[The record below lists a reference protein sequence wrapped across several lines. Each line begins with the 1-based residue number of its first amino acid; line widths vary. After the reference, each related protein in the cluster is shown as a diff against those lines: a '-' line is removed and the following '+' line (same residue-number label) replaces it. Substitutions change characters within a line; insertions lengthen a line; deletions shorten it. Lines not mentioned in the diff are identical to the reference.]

1 MIRMIHRDPLFEK
14 QLDTLRKGNK
24 KAQIAARE
32 ADEIIQRLIQ
42 ERRIPDLLHEATKS
56 GEQRMRNC
64 LKFDLG
70 CGYRLITLR
79 EEDCIHITY
88 IGTHDECDRWLV
100 NKKRLQPILWKS
112 RSVTI
117 EIPETESFPEAD
129 SLDPMQDIDTEV
141 CEDFPQIEEKFLR
154 MIFCGLIERNPEYTL
169 TEAKKHSSPCEQH
182 PL

>member
-1 MIRMIHRDPLFEK
+1 MIRLIHRDPLFEK
-14 QLDTLRKGNK
+14 QLDALRKGNR

-32 ADEIIQRLIQ
+32 VDEIIARLVQ
-42 ERRIPDLLHEATKS
+42 ERRIPDCLHETTKS
-56 GEQRMRNC
+56 GEQRLKNC
-64 LKFDLG
+64 LKYDLG

-79 EEDCIHITY
+79 EEDCLHIAF

-117 EIPETESFPEAD
+117 EVPEPSLSSDEPPFEDSDAFLTDPSEDFPPIEEKYLRMVFRGLIERSAEHPIPETE
-129 SLDPMQDIDTEV
+129 T
-141 CEDFPQIEEKFLR
+141 
-154 MIFCGLIERNPEYTL
+154 
-169 TEAKKHSSPCEQH
+169 HSCDHH